1 MISYIITFMISINL
15 LNDENYFYYFHFNYF
30 QNYKNH
36 QLRNYFTQGEATL
49 VNHSMTHQEI
59 YTITIKRVDK
69 ATVRKHSP

>member
-1 MISYIITFMISINL
+1 MISINL
-15 LNDENYFYYFHFNYF
+15 SNDENYFYYFHFNYF

-59 YTITIKRVDK
+59 YTITIKHVDK